1 MNMEFLILNKKL
13 YKQIIFNVMTIVI
26 SFRIEFNLRFYGRET
41 FWFQTYVYFRWF
53 LRLLLLLRHTRWS
66 RTFLE

>member
-1 MNMEFLILNKKL
+1 MMLYHQESRIKYLEFITTSMNMEFLILNKKL

-41 FWFQTYVYFRWF
+41 F
-53 LRLLLLLRHTRWS
+53 
-66 RTFLE
+66 